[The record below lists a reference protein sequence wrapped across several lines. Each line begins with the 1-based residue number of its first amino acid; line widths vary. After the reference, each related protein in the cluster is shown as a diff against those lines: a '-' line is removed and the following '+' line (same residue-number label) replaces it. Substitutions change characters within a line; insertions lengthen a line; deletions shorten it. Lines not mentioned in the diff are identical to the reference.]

1 MLKRVQFLILTFVVS
16 SIVWV
21 QGVNGQ
27 GIIVPQVGAVN
38 RAMGGAGTAAPQD
51 AISAV
56 YWNPAAMADMPSSQ
70 LSVSIEALFPV
81 LETDSAIA
89 GLAAG
94 STQAEPGAIPLPHF
108 GWVHKL
114 PDSRFTF
121 GLGVVAAAGVKTN
134 YPASASNPIFLPQ
147 SNRPGFPGG
156 FGQLYTDAQFLQ
168 ILPSLSYV
176 VNDRLSIGFGPTL
189 TLGQVVIDPF
199 VLGAPDDA
207 DGSGAPRY
215 PAGRGAKIHYG
226 GGVQLSA
233 FYKLTATSNLGL
245 LVKSPQWMEEFN
257 NFGQD
262 ENGLPR
268 TLSAKFDLPMV
279 ISMGYSAQPTQRLL
293 LAADLRYIDHK
304 NADGFGDSGFNPDGS
319 LAGLGFGNSYG
330 VASGFQY
337 LWSQRL
343 TLRGGYTFAS
353 SPLTDQEAFVGAA
366 APLFYQHMFSGGGSI
381 HLNETTDFNFAYN
394 YSPENELNGP
404 LLTPAGAIPGSSV
417 DTRVSVHGASMGVSV
432 NY

>member
-1 MLKRVQFLILTFVVS
+1 MRKQVQFLVLIVAVS
-16 SIVWV
+16 FAVLV
-21 QGVNGQ
+21 QSVNGQ
-27 GIIVPQVGAVN
+27 GIIVPQAGAVN

-56 YWNPAAMADMPSSQ
+56 YWNPAAMSDMRSSQ

-94 STQAEPGAIPLPHF
+94 STAAEPGAIPLPHF

-168 ILPSLSYV
+168 VLPSLSYV
-176 VNDRLSIGFGPTL
+176 VSDRLSIGFGPTL

-215 PAGRGAKIHYG
+215 PSGRGSKIHYG

-233 FYKLTATSNLGL
+233 FYKLTANSNLGL

-268 TLSAKFDLPMV
+268 TLSAKLDLPMV
-279 ISMGYSAQPTQRLL
+279 ISMGYSAQPTERLL

-304 NADGFGDSGFNPDGS
+304 NTDGFGDSGFNPDGS

-353 SPLTDQEAFVGAA
+353 SPLADQEAFVGAA
-366 APLFYQHMFSGGGSI
+366 APLFYQHIFSGGGSI
-381 HLNETTDFNFAYN
+381 HLNETTAFNFAYN
-394 YSPENELNGP
+394 YSPENELSGP
-404 LLTPAGAIPGSSV
+404 LLTPAGAVPGSSV